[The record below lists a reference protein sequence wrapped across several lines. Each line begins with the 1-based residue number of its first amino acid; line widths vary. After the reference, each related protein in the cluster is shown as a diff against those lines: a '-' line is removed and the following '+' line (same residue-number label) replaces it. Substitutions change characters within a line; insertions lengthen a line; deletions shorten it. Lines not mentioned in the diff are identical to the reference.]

1 MTCNFVSFGFKGR
14 VHPLGYGTR
23 SSTSTIRTRNTGGQK
38 LFFLVEMATAYKLC
52 IYQLLSFELKI
63 FLFATVYLTKL
74 ILQLPSLP
82 AF

>member
-1 MTCNFVSFGFKGR
+1 MAPEVVPVLYVLEIQGVKN
-14 VHPLGYGTR
+14 Y
-23 SSTSTIRTRNTGGQK
+23 
-38 LFFLVEMATAYKLC
+38 FFLVEIATAYKLC
-52 IYQLLSFELKI
+52 IYQLLSFKLKI

>member
-1 MTCNFVSFGFKGR
+1 MAPEVVPVLYVLEIQGVKN
-14 VHPLGYGTR
+14 Y
-23 SSTSTIRTRNTGGQK
+23 
-38 LFFLVEMATAYKLC
+38 FLVEIATAYKLC
-52 IYQLLSFELKI
+52 IYQLLSFKLKI